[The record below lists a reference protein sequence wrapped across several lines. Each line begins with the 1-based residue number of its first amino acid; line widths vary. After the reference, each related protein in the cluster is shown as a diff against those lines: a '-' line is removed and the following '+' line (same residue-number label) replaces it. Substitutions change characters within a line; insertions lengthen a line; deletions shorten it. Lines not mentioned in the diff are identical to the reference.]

1 MPDGSLAVIWI
12 TCSELFARPYVLH
25 SVVYG
30 ESETAAINTSLMKNW
45 TSCTSSLS
53 IANPDIVTV
62 SLTVCDDSGVS
73 IDRTGGVTSFSG
85 ESSLFTVT
93 AIEGMSVEFP
103 S

>member
-1 MPDGSLAVIWI
+1 M
-12 TCSELFARPYVLH
+12 
-25 SVVYG
+25 YG
-30 ESETAAINTSLMKNW
+30 ESETVAVNTSLMKNW